1 MKLSRHFLLPA
12 ALLVL
17 AARPAIADGG
27 VVGRPTYRRPAQ
39 LQQPIAPTAAAHL
52 STAQLALQTAL
63 DAMETF
69 ANTDST
75 LNYGGYFARAKEDAT
90 NAKIA
95 LTEAIAF
102 VSAHPEQNVLA
113 AGPAPVSEPKAPAL
127 PGLSTETNRAGQP
140 LGIPSSNE
148 VTAVDALQVAL
159 AALVNNPAPDYRGP
173 VLGDLGGRRTKLIA
187 AIGQIGADMSN
198 GLAYHKYV
206 RGGASGVIPLS
217 APVELLPDPKYGP
230 TARTYLTFAA
240 QTLDRLR
247 VSSERDATRPYPPK
261 VLESLKRAT
270 ARLAD
275 ATAYLETHPEADALK
290 PGPAGPEPSSV
301 RRARAPSFSPKDD
314 FQTRRVS
321 QTASVLNEAI
331 GWLLNNPD
339 PGYRGPVLGDLGG
352 HRGKILDEIGQALT
366 DTLADYR
373 GPAPAPRGTRTPAP

>member
-1 MKLSRHFLLPA
+1 MKLPRHLLLPA
-12 ALLVL
+12 ALLAL
-17 AARPAIADGG
+17 TAGHAFADGG
-27 VVGRPTYRRPAQ
+27 VGPPPYRRPAQ

-63 DAMETF
+63 DAMGTF
-69 ANTDST
+69 AGTSST

-90 NAKIA
+90 NAKSA
-95 LTEAIAF
+95 LAEAIAF

-113 AGPAPVSEPKAPAL
+113 AGPAPADEHKAPAL
-127 PGLSTETNRAGQP
+127 PSLQSQTRPSGAP
-140 LGIPSSNE
+140 VGIPNNTE
-148 VTAVDALQVAL
+148 VIVVDALQVAL
-159 AALVNNPAPDYRGP
+159 AALVNNPAPDDRGP
-173 VLGDLGGRRTKLIA
+173 VLGDLGGHRAKLIA
-187 AIGQIGADMSN
+187 AIGQIGTDLSN
-198 GLAYHKYV
+198 GLSYYKNV
-206 RGGASGVIPLS
+206 RGGTSGVIPLS
-217 APVELLPDPKYGP
+217 APAELLPDPKYGP
-230 TARTYLTFAA
+230 SARTYLAFAA
-240 QTLDRLR
+240 QTLDRLL
-247 VSSERDATRPYPPK
+247 VSSERDAAARPYPPK

-275 ATAYLETHPEADALK
+275 ATTYLETHPEADALQ

-314 FQTRRVS
+314 FETRRVS

-366 DTLADYR
+366 DTLAGYR